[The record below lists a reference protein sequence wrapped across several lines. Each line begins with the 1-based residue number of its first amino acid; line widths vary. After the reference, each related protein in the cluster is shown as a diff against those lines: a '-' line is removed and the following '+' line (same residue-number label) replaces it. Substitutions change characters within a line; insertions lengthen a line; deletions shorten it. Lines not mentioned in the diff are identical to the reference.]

1 MKLIRGIHNLSQ
13 APQEGC
19 VLTIGNFDGV
29 HRGHRALLQGLQEE
43 GRKRNLPVMVMLFEP
58 QPLELFATDKAP
70 ARLTRLREKLR
81 YLAECGV
88 DYVLCVRFDR
98 RFAALTAQNFISDL
112 LVKHLRVKFLAVG
125 DDFRFGA
132 GREGDFLLLQ
142 KAGMEYG
149 FDITSTQTFCEG
161 GVRISSTAVR
171 QALADDNLA
180 LAESLLGHPFAISGR
195 VVHGDELGRTI
206 GFPTANVPLRRQV
219 SPVKGV
225 YAVEVLGLGEKPLP
239 GVANIG
245 TRPTVAGIRQQ
256 LEVHLLDVAMD
267 LYGRHIQVVLRKKIR
282 NEQRF
287 ASLDELKAQ
296 IARDELTAREFFGLT
311 KPAYACY
318 VIKPK
323 HGTENLMSD
332 YKSTLNLPETGF
344 PMRGDLA
351 KREPGMLA
359 RWTDDDLYGI
369 IRAAKKGKKTFIL
382 HDGPPYANG
391 SIHIGHS
398 VNKILKDI
406 IVKSKGL
413 SGYDSPYV
421 PGWDCH
427 GLPIEL
433 KVEQEYGK
441 PGEKFTAAEF
451 RAKCREY
458 AATQVDGQRKDFIR
472 LGVLGDWSHPYLTMD
487 FKTEANIIRAL
498 GKIIGNGHLH
508 KGAKPVHW
516 CVDCRSALAE
526 AEVEYYDKTS
536 PSIDVAFQAV
546 DQDALKAKFAVS
558 NVNGPISLVI
568 WTTTPWTLPANRA
581 ISIAPDF
588 DYALVQID
596 GQAVILAKDLVESVM
611 QRIGV
616 TDYTIL
622 GTVKG
627 AELELLR
634 FTHPFMGFDVPAILG
649 DHVTLDAGTGAVHT
663 APGHGPDDY
672 VIGQKYGL
680 ETANPVGPDGTY
692 LPGTYPT
699 LDGVNVF
706 KANDIVVALLQEK
719 GALLHVEKMQHSYP
733 CCWRHKTPI
742 IFRATPQW
750 FVSMDQKGLRAQSLK
765 EIKGVQWIPDW
776 GQARIESMV
785 ANRPDWCISRQ
796 RTWGVPM
803 SLFVHKDTEELHP
816 RTLELM
822 EEVAKRVEVD
832 GIQAWWDL
840 DAKEILGD
848 EADQYVKV
856 PDTLDVWFDSGSTH
870 SSVVDVRPEFAG
882 HAADM
887 YLEGSD
893 QHRGWFMSSLMIS
906 TAMKGKAP
914 YRQVL
919 THGFTVDGQGRK
931 MSKSIGNTVSPQDV
945 MNKLGADI
953 LRLWVASTD
962 YTGEMAVSDEILKRA
977 ADSYRRIRNTARF
990 LLANLNGFDPAKD
1003 MVKPEEMVVLDR
1015 WAVGCAKAAQ
1025 EDILKAYEAYD
1036 FHEVVQRL
1044 MRFCSVEMGSF
1055 YLDIIKDRQY
1065 TAKADSVARRSCQTA
1080 LYHIAEALVRW
1091 MAPILSF
1098 TADEVWGYLPGE
1110 REKYVFTGEWYE
1122 GLFGLA
1128 DSEAMNDAFW
1138 DELLKVRGEVNKVIE
1153 QARADKKVGGSLEA
1167 AVTLYAEPELSAKL
1181 TALGDELRFVLLTS
1195 GATVADY
1202 NDAPADAQQSEVLK
1216 GLKVALSKAEGE
1228 KCPRCWHYTQDVGK
1242 VAEHAEI
1249 CGRCVSNVAGDGEKR
1264 KFA

>member
-1 MKLIRGIHNLSQ
+1 
-13 APQEGC
+13 
-19 VLTIGNFDGV
+19 
-29 HRGHRALLQGLQEE
+29 
-43 GRKRNLPVMVMLFEP
+43 
-58 QPLELFATDKAP
+58 
-70 ARLTRLREKLR
+70 
-81 YLAECGV
+81 
-88 DYVLCVRFDR
+88 
-98 RFAALTAQNFISDL
+98 
-112 LVKHLRVKFLAVG
+112 
-125 DDFRFGA
+125 
-132 GREGDFLLLQ
+132 
-142 KAGMEYG
+142 
-149 FDITSTQTFCEG
+149 
-161 GVRISSTAVR
+161 
-171 QALADDNLA
+171 
-180 LAESLLGHPFAISGR
+180 
-195 VVHGDELGRTI
+195 
-206 GFPTANVPLRRQV
+206 
-219 SPVKGV
+219 
-225 YAVEVLGLGEKPLP
+225 
-239 GVANIG
+239 
-245 TRPTVAGIRQQ
+245 
-256 LEVHLLDVAMD
+256 
-267 LYGRHIQVVLRKKIR
+267 
-282 NEQRF
+282 
-287 ASLDELKAQ
+287 
-296 IARDELTAREFFGLT
+296 
-311 KPAYACY
+311 
-318 VIKPK
+318 
-323 HGTENLMSD
+323 MSD

-351 KREPGMLA
+351 KREPGMLQ
-359 RWTDDDLYGI
+359 RWYADNLYGI
-369 IRAAKKGKKTFIL
+369 IREAKKGKKTFIL

-413 SGYDSPYV
+413 TGFDSPYV

-433 KVEQEYGK
+433 KVEQEFGK

-458 AATQVDGQRKDFIR
+458 AATQVDGQREDFIR

-536 PSIDVAFQAV
+536 PSIDVAFHAA
-546 DQDALKAKFAVS
+546 DQDAVKAKFGVS
-558 NVNGPISLVI
+558 DVNGPISLVI

-581 ISIAPDF
+581 ISLAPDF

-611 QRIGV
+611 QRIGAAE
-616 TDYTIL
+616 YTIL

-663 APGHGPDDY
+663 AGGHGPDDY
-672 VIGQKYGL
+672 VISQKYGL
-680 ETANPVGPDGTY
+680 EIANPVGPDGAY
-692 LPGTYPT
+692 LAGTYPD

-706 KANDIVVALLQEK
+706 KANDKIVALLSEK

-733 CCWRHKTPI
+733 CCWRHKSPI

-803 SLFVHKDTEELHP
+803 ALFVHKESEELHP
-816 RTLELM
+816 DTLALM
-822 EEVAKRVEVD
+822 EKVAQRVEQE

-840 DAKEILGD
+840 DPRELMGD
-848 EADQYVKV
+848 DADHYVKV
-856 PDTLDVWFDSGSTH
+856 PDTLDVWFDSGST
-870 SSVVDVRPEFAG
+870 SYSVVDARPEFGG
-882 HAADM
+882 HAPDL

-931 MSKSIGNTVSPQDV
+931 MSKSIGNTVAPQDV

-962 YTGEMAVSDEILKRA
+962 YSGEMAVSDEILKRS
-977 ADSYRRIRNTARF
+977 ADAYRRIRNTARF
-990 LLANLNGFDPAKD
+990 LLANLSGFNPATD
-1003 MVKPEEMVVLDR
+1003 LVKPEEMVVVDR
-1015 WAVGCAKAAQ
+1015 WAVGRAQAAQ
-1025 EDILKAYEAYD
+1025 ADIVASYENYD
-1036 FHEVVQRL
+1036 FHEVIQRL
-1044 MRFCSVEMGSF
+1044 MQFCSIEMGSF

-1065 TAKADSVARRSCQTA
+1065 TAKGDGLARRSCQTA
-1080 LYHIAEALVRW
+1080 LWHIVEALVRW
-1091 MAPILSF
+1091 MAPIMSF
-1098 TADEVWGYLPGE
+1098 TADEIWSYLPGE
-1110 REKYVFTGEWYE
+1110 RAQYVFTEEWYQ

-1128 DSEAMNDAFW
+1128 EDEALNDAYW
-1138 DELLKVRGEVNKVIE
+1138 AELLKVRGEVNKVIE
-1153 QARADKKVGGSLEA
+1153 QARADKRIGGALEA
-1167 AVTLYAEPELSAKL
+1167 TVTLYADPELAAKL
-1181 TALGDELRFVLLTS
+1181 QALGNELRFVLLTS
-1195 GATVADY
+1195 GAQVADY
-1202 NDAPADAQQSEVLK
+1202 ALANDEAQQSEGLK
-1216 GLKVALSKAEGE
+1216 GLKIALHKAEGE
-1228 KCPRCWHYTQDVGK
+1228 KCQRCWHYTTDVGQNP
-1242 VAEHAEI
+1242 EHAEV
-1249 CGRCVSNVAGDGEKR
+1249 CGRCYTNVAGDGEQR
-1264 KFA
+1264 EFA